1 MKSDENEVNKTKTYK
16 PDSREHTSDV
26 IHHTY
31 RRKRLEGNFRLWLV
45 FLASILIG
53 ITGIA
58 FIGILQYDEYFAFIN
73 DRSDYIINSKNF
85 CTSTTKANIEY
96 ISTSIAGALLIFYVI
111 LYKRRIYLREK
122 FKYRNIG
129 LPMITSLWSKKD
141 RFFYSLVFGLIA
153 FNIFNMTKNY
163 LQGNKNTD
171 FKMNFKDPSGIIPLL
186 IKIATMLLIGI
197 RYYPVLVG
205 NL

>member
-73 DRSDYIINSKNF
+73 DRFDYSTPLS
-85 CTSTTKANIEY
+85 TSTHHNNV
-96 ISTSIAGALLIFYVI
+96 STHQIF
-111 LYKRRIYLREK
+111 
-122 FKYRNIG
+122 F
-129 LPMITSLWSKKD
+129 
-141 RFFYSLVFGLIA
+141 
-153 FNIFNMTKNY
+153 
-163 LQGNKNTD
+163 
-171 FKMNFKDPSGIIPLL
+171 
-186 IKIATMLLIGI
+186 
-197 RYYPVLVG
+197 
-205 NL
+205 